1 MMLMRNGQHT
11 IRLLIADD
19 HPILRDGLRSLLEAQ
34 AGFKVVG
41 EAADGAEAVR
51 LTRELKPDILLLDL
65 AMPRY
70 PGLAALRDL
79 TNSRSSV
86 RVIVLAAAID
96 NVQVLEALELGARA
110 VVLKEWATQDLIQSI
125 HSVMAGQYWVGHET
139 VAGLV
144 QALQDARSAAKR
156 EERGKNF
163 GLTSR
168 ELEIV
173 PLIAAA
179 YTNRDIATKFSIS
192 EQTVKHHLT
201 SIFKK
206 LGVSTRLELALFAVN
221 HNLVEGASAKLVR
234 NGC

>member
-1 MMLMRNGQHT
+1 MGSGQPT

-34 AGFKVVG
+34 PGFKVVG

-79 TNSRSSV
+79 TKSRSST

-144 QALQDARSAAKR
+144 QAVQDARSAAKR

-163 GLTSR
+163 CLTSR

-206 LGVSTRLELALFAVN
+206 LGVSTRLELALFALN
-221 HNLVEGASAKLVR
+221 HNLVEDASAKLVR